1 MKQTKFVFLSLIG
14 SASMILTSCSKTQ
27 AGYTD
32 RDIGFAG
39 TVTQHAEVQA
49 YATLRAARNAID
61 GMKVTDANFWK
72 TGFDTADDA
81 GGKLSSEFKVSDDK
95 RNFYALNGAV
105 TKANKSQFA
114 DATAV
119 DNGIKQLDKTK
130 HPEKSVWINLYNAG
144 DNFLSTTYKPLLN
157 KYAALLNL
165 KLTFNDGDGT
175 NESSVSDKL
184 ATGFD
189 AYCVNLVRTNSA
201 KTYTDKI
208 KTYGEN
214 KPLIWFNRQ
223 PSDPTSGK
231 LDDDALKFNDY
242 TAYVGFDA
250 AGGGAVQGKMI
261 VDYIKEHINDKDK
274 NGKLIL
280 DKNGDG
286 TIGYVLCIGDQ
297 AHNDSQARTKGI
309 REALGTWDGSYEAGK
324 KKEGSIKVGDKT
336 YKVVELE
343 AQEMKQNSETWNAKV
358 AQDTSYTWFQKRG
371 LAIDMVVSNNDG
383 MGMGA
388 YTKWAQKA
396 EVPTFGYDANTD
408 AVAAIK

>member
-1 MKQTKFVFLSLIG
+1 MKQTKFVFLSLLG
-14 SASMILTSCSKTQ
+14 SAGIALTSCGGS
-27 AGYTD
+27 GYTD

-49 YATLRAARNAID
+49 YATLRAARNAIE
-61 GMKVTDANFWK
+61 GMKVTDDNFWK

-81 GGKLSSEFKVSDDK
+81 GGKLSSSFQISTDK

-105 TKANKSQFA
+105 TKENKAQFA

-119 DNGIKQLDKTK
+119 DSGIKQLDATAHPTK
-130 HPEKSVWINLYNAG
+130 KVFIDLYNSA
-144 DNFLSTTYKPLLN
+144 DNFLSTTYKPLLE
-157 KYAALLNL
+157 KYAKLLNL
-165 KLTFNDGDGT
+165 TLAFNDGDGT
-175 NESSVSDKL
+175 EDTKIVEKISNE
-184 ATGFD
+184 FD
-189 AYCVNLVRTNSA
+189 AYCINMVKTNSGSSYTSKLTQVGA
-201 KTYTDKI
+201 KD
-208 KTYGEN
+208 

-223 PSDPTSGK
+223 PSNPSTGELITADLTY
-231 LDDDALKFNDY
+231 NEY

-250 AGGGAVQGKMI
+250 AGGGDVQGKMI
-261 VDYIKEHINDKDK
+261 TDYIKAHMKDTDK

-297 AHNDSQARTKGI
+297 GHNDSQARTRGI
-309 REALGTWDGSYEAGK
+309 RKALGTLKDNSIEAGTK
-324 KKEGSIKVGDKT
+324 QEGKITIDGKE

-343 AQEMKQNSETWNAKV
+343 AAEMKQGTETWNASV
-358 AQDTSYTWFQKRG
+358 AADTSYAWFQKRG
-371 LAIDMVVSNNDG
+371 LQIDLCISNNDG

-388 YTKWAQKA
+388 YNKWAKNA

-408 AVAAIK
+408 AVQAIK